1 MNRWSNAG
9 NRAERGSG
17 LVEFS
22 LVAFLLVM
30 LLVGVV
36 EMCRMV
42 LVYNDVSQAARAG
55 VRYAIVHGSDNP
67 ATPDDIK
74 DVVKNFL
81 SSAPVDTSNVLDPV
95 ITYGCLQPN
104 CTAPSSSS
112 TAIPG
117 STVQITVTYPYDPF
131 VTYFPISGI
140 NLSSTSKGVIT
151 F

>member
-1 MNRWSNAG
+1 MKNRPTHRLMRS
-9 NRAERGSG
+9 ERGSS

-55 VRYAIVHGSDNP
+55 ARYAIVHGADNL
-67 ATPDDIK
+67 ASTTDIQT
-74 DVVKNFL
+74 VVTNFL
-81 SSAPVDTSNVLDPV
+81 SAAPVNTANAGLTINVNYPDTIGIATCKNP
-95 ITYGCLQPN
+95 GCR
-104 CTAPSSSS
+104 
-112 TAIPG
+112 
-117 STVQITVTYPYDPF
+117 VQVTVTYPYDPF
-131 VTYFPISGI
+131 VTYFPISGV
-140 NLSSTSKGVIT
+140 NLSSTSEGVIT